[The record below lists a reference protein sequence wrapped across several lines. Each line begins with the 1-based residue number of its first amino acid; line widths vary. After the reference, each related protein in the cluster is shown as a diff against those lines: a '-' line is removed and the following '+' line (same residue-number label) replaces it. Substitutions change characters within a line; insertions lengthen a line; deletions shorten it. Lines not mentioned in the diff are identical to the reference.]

1 MFNKIQSSRRR
12 FLQQIGATGLFFAA
26 NPMGLLAAEK
36 AEERILLYD
45 RKISPNDKIRV
56 GVIGFGIQGHGDLGS
71 SLKVPGV
78 ELAAVCDLYTGR
90 LENAKE
96 LHGKDIFTT
105 KDYRELLNRGDI
117 DAVIIATSD
126 NWHARITKEALQKG
140 KAVYCEKPMVHKIS
154 EGLEVVEAQRAS
166 KKTMQVGSQ
175 RVSSVVYA
183 KAHELYKAGEIGKLN
198 MVNAVYDRQDALGA
212 WEYTMPTDASP
223 ETVDWDR
230 YIAGTRKIPYDP
242 KKFFWWRNYRDF
254 GTGVAGDLF
263 VHLLSGTHVITDSV
277 GPNKIFAS
285 GQLSYWKDGRDVP
298 DVMTGILQYPET
310 PQHPAFQLTLQVNF
324 VSGTGGQ
331 EQIRLVGEEGV
342 MDITGGGLKVHHSIL
357 SKAPGIGGWDALG
370 TYPQAMQDTLT
381 SRYKQKWT
389 EEQMK
394 RPTKPDIEYKEP
406 EGFDEH
412 LAHITNFFDA
422 VRTGKSVVEDAAFGF
437 RAAAPALACN
447 ESYFQKKIISWDPKN
462 MKLINDNNRI

>member
-1 MFNKIQSSRRR
+1 MSNSSQSSRRK
-12 FLQQIGATGLFFAA
+12 FLQQIGSTGLFFATGSLA
-26 NPMGLLAAEK
+26 SLAAAEK
-36 AEERILLYD
+36 AEERVFLYEK
-45 RKISPNDKIRV
+45 KISPNDKIRV
-56 GVIGFGIQGHGDLGS
+56 GVIGFGIQGHADAES
-71 SLKVPGV
+71 ALKVPGV
-78 ELAAVCDLYTGR
+78 ELAGICDLYTGR

-96 LHGKDIFTT
+96 MYGKNIFTT
-105 KDYRELLNRGDI
+105 KDYRALLDRNDI
-117 DAVIIATSD
+117 DAIIIATSD
-126 NWHARITKEALQKG
+126 NWHARITKDALQKN

-154 EGLEVVEAQRAS
+154 EGLAVVQAQQAS

-175 RVSSVVYA
+175 RVSSIVYA
-183 KAHELYKAGEIGKLN
+183 KARELYKSGEIGKLN

-212 WEYTMPTDASP
+212 WEYTMPADASP

-230 YIAGTRKIPYDP
+230 YIAGTHKTAYDP

-263 VHLLSGTHVITDSV
+263 VHLLSGTHVITDSK

-331 EQIRLVGEEGV
+331 EQIKLVGEEGT
-342 MDITGGGLKVHHSIL
+342 MEITGSGLKVHHSIM

-370 TYPQAMQDTLT
+370 TYPKAMQDTLT
-381 SRYKQKWT
+381 NQYKKKWT
-389 EEQMK
+389 AEQMK
-394 RPTKPDIEYKEP
+394 RPTKPDIEYKQP

-412 LAHITNFFDA
+412 LAHVTNFFDS
-422 VRTGKSVVEDAAFGF
+422 VRTGKPVVEDAAFGF

-447 ESYFQKKIISWDPKN
+447 ESYFQKKIISWDPVS
-462 MKLINDNNRI
+462 MKEV